1 LQGGIRPPSACGEN
15 IIRNITSLGRGVVL
29 RLAILLGCGL
39 AASVASATPV
49 PTQGDFLTGWGPTG
63 LNVIEDGTSNTILFT
78 DTSQLTLCFRNVSV
92 RGGSGQ
98 ILPFIEAG
106 DGSVRFISTR
116 DPFNIHFGLVAP
128 LQPIHQIAD
137 GTSNTIQIGE
147 AQPDRFCLGDTN
159 PLQQIGEAPPP
170 DTVVFGDGSNFDV
183 CVSNVR
189 IGTIQDGLS
198 NTIQFGEVVPQT
210 CLGNV
215 QVDVAVSEPAM
226 LALLASTPLALL
238 AAHRMRRSRRP
249 RLA

>member
-1 LQGGIRPPSACGEN
+1 MQGRIRPPSACGDS
-15 IIRNITSLGRGVVL
+15 IIRNIGNLARRKML
-29 RLAILLGCGL
+29 RLALLLGCGL
-39 AASVASATPV
+39 TASAAWATPV
-49 PTQGDFLTGWGPTG
+49 PTQGDFLTGWGSTG

-106 DGSVRFISTR
+106 DGSVRFISTQ

-159 PLQQIGEAPPP
+159 PLQQIGEAPPR

-183 CVSNVR
+183 CVSNAR
-189 IGTIQDGLS
+189 IGTIQDGTS
-198 NTIQFGEVVPQT
+198 NTIAFGEVVPQT

-215 QVDVAVSEPAM
+215 QVDVAVSEPAIW
-226 LALLASTPLALL
+226 ALLAPASLALIL
-238 AAHRMRRSRRP
+238 APRTP
-249 RLA
+249 RLRKRRFA